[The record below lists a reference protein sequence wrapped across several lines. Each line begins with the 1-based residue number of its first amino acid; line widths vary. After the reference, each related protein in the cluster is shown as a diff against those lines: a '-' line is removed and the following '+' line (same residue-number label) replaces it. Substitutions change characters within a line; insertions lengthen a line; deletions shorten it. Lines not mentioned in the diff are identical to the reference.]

1 MSADGTPR
9 DTRGS
14 PPQETAS
21 LALRTV
27 SSIGEIAEAQ
37 WDRHAFPPGVPY
49 NPFIAHRFLTLL
61 EESGSIA
68 DDTGWRPNLLILEQ
82 GDDILGVAPAYLKG
96 HSQGEYVFDHAWADA
111 YSRAGGQYYPKLLI
125 AAPFTPAP
133 GPRLLCADRDHRPLL
148 AGAIRQFTDQ
158 TGLSSVH
165 INFITQA
172 ERTLLEADGYLARL
186 GEQFHWANRGYETFD
201 DFLAALASRKR
212 KTIRQERR
220 KATEQG
226 IRIEN
231 ITGCDLKEH
240 HWDSFWVFYQDT
252 GMRKWGTPYLT
263 REAFSLL
270 GERMADD
277 LLLTLAY
284 ADGGTEPIAGALHF
298 IGGDTLYG
306 RYWGC
311 TEQAKFLHFECCY
324 YQAIE
329 YAITAGLARVEA
341 GAQGTHKLARGYEP
355 VPTFSAHYLP
365 DPNFREAVSR
375 YLAHER
381 HGVAEDIAAL
391 KNYTPYKKTV

>member
-9 DTRGS
+9 DAATPS
-14 PPQETAS
+14 NETGALS
-21 LALRTV
+21 LRTV
-27 SSIGEIAEAQ
+27 SSIAEIEVDQ
-37 WDRHAFPPGVPY
+37 WDAHAFPKNVPY
-49 NPFIAHRFLTLL
+49 NPFVAHRFLKLL

-68 DDTGWRPNLLILEQ
+68 EGTGWHPNILVLEQ
-82 GDDILGVAPAYLKG
+82 GDKILGMAPAYLKG
-96 HSQGEYVFDHAWADA
+96 HSQGEYIFDHAWADA
-111 YSRAGGQYYPKLLI
+111 YQRAGGRYFPKLLI

-133 GPRLLCADRDHRPLL
+133 GPRLLCADSDHRVLL

-158 TGLSSVH
+158 TGLSSAH

-172 ERTLLEADGYLARL
+172 ERTLLEAEGYLARL
-186 GEQFHWANRGYETFD
+186 GEQFHWTNRDYQNFD

-231 ITGCDLKEH
+231 ITGRDLKEH

-252 GMRKWGTPYLT
+252 GLRKWGTPYLT
-263 REAFSLL
+263 RDAFSLL

-277 LLLTLAY
+277 LLLTLAFTET
-284 ADGGTEPIAGALHF
+284 GTDPIAGALHF

-324 YQAIE
+324 YQAID
-329 YAITAGLARVEA
+329 YAIDHGLARVEA

-375 YLAHER
+375 YLAQER
-381 HGVAEDIAAL
+381 MGVAEDIAAL
-391 KNYTPYKKTV
+391 KNYTPFKKSN